1 MLKSERSID
10 SSVHDLTKS
19 HTLNVLKKLT
29 ERHHQ
34 LKQRAN
40 AVLIT
45 HVMPTAE
52 SYIELINTIF
62 PVSLIIA
69 IPYSADVDTVQRL
82 RSNGFNVFV
91 PSSVTDTFVQ
101 AGPKIEEILK
111 DSTTPLIVQEVGGYL
126 AGFTEQFSTYPHFIG
141 IVEDTNNGHW
151 RYQQAGKHKV
161 PVLSMALSPVKD
173 IEDTVIGDSVVYSTE
188 RLFREEFHAVIQGL
202 RTGVIGYGKIGTSTA
217 IALKGREATVTVYDI
232 DPAKCIRARFEGYRI
247 APIAQIL
254 AESDL
259 VIGCTGKTSVR
270 EEEIPYI
277 RHNAI
282 LVSASAK
289 NEEFDLVAFESCCT
303 LEKMSPIIWR
313 YTQRDGRYFYVL
325 NGGTPINFRDRS
337 ILGNILDLIY
347 SELFLCM
354 AMLVKEGSSIDLHHS
369 PGKIH
374 TEVTQTWLE
383 IYEPSF
389 CAFPDDKI
397 WSFPASLT
405 YSLTHSYHLQTASAT
420 QRIK

>member
-1 MLKSERSID
+1 MNTQTFVDHHL
-10 SSVHDLTKS
+10 HDLTKS
-19 HTLNVLKKLT
+19 HALNVLKKLT
-29 ERHHQ
+29 ERNDH
-34 LKQRAN
+34 LKQQAN
-40 AVLIT
+40 SVLII

-52 SYIELINTIF
+52 SYIELINQLF

-69 IPYSADVDTVQRL
+69 IPYSANAETVQRL
-82 RSNGFNVFV
+82 RSKGFNVFV
-91 PSSVTDTFVQ
+91 PSSVTDSFVQ

-111 DSTTPLIVQEVGGYL
+111 ESTTPLIVQEVGGYL
-126 AGFTEQFSTYPHFIG
+126 AGFTEQLSSYPHFIG

-161 PVLSMALSPVKD
+161 PILSMALSPIKD

-188 RLFREEFHAVIQGL
+188 RMFREEFHAVIQGL
-202 RTGVIGYGKIGTSTA
+202 RTGVIGYGKIGTSTG

-247 APIAQIL
+247 APLGQIL

-289 NEEFDLVAFESCCT
+289 NEEFDLVAFENHCT
-303 LEKMSPIIWR
+303 LEKISPIIWR
-313 YTQRDGRYFYVL
+313 YTQSDGRYFYVL

-354 AMLVKEGSSIDLHHS
+354 AMLVKEGCDRGLQHS
-369 PGKIH
+369 PSKIH

-389 CAFPDDKI
+389 RAFPQDKI
-397 WSFPASLT
+397 WSFPESLT
-405 YSLTHSYHLQTASAT
+405 RALTYSYHLQTGKGS
-420 QRIK
+420 